1 MHTKKN
7 VVFLFFKGPG
17 SENMSA
23 EKLRI
28 RIDTKEISVVQTPIV
43 NFTVEIREADGTCI
57 HQRYRTP
64 PDVPHSTVKTPY
76 HYNVYK
82 RSWVIYANYTCDE
95 GYHLQSNHSR
105 YMFCQSYKW
114 TSPDTP
120 VCVKGKT
127 RLISMSYSNP
137 MQC

>member
-1 MHTKKN
+1 
-7 VVFLFFKGPG
+7 
-17 SENMSA
+17 MSA